1 MCKFYLQILTL
12 FLSVST
18 HLLTRLEIKLG
29 ERGWWKGCCRLP
41 PPSPDISEHLLPAR
55 TMLSASCESS
65 SGISEQHQ
73 GVFLIAGE
81 PGSDWLG
88 NLYKV
93 HCGGSSSSPGILEKG
108 VFTVILDEEAPEVGL
123 INSME
128 KCVLIAEEGQS
139 CELEG
144 GRPGP
149 RGRQDLD
156 RRPESIWL
164 GKGITLGTMK
174 SALGAPQPWL

>member
-1 MCKFYLQILTL
+1 
-12 FLSVST
+12 
-18 HLLTRLEIKLG
+18 
-29 ERGWWKGCCRLP
+29 
-41 PPSPDISEHLLPAR
+41 
-55 TMLSASCESS
+55 MLHVNCLVESQ
-65 SGISEQHQ
+65 EQHQ
-73 GVFLIAGE
+73 GAFLIAGE

-93 HCGGSSSSPGILEKG
+93 HCGGSSSSPGTLEKG
-108 VFTVILDEEAPEVGL
+108 VFTVILDEEAPE
-123 INSME
+123 
-128 KCVLIAEEGQS
+128 KCVLIAEEGES
-139 CELEG
+139 CELEE

-149 RGRQDLD
+149 RGRHDLD